1 MGHIVLIAEEIVKFL
16 RAADPALLEK
26 VLPYVQQPAWDEFVA
41 GQLQETRARDT
52 QPLAGGKPLMGTTA
66 PGDGSNSKSEDEE
79 SSSDSDDDEDR
90 GQLGGFG
97 TFGEP
102 LQRTRAAESGHR
114 AGGGSGS
121 EGDNDDTGSEEE
133 TAERVSTPS
142 IQRNVNVLIM

>member
-1 MGHIVLIAEEIVKFL
+1 MGHIILIAEEIVKFL
-16 RAADPALLEK
+16 PRCKPDLAEK
-26 VLPYVQQPAWDEFVA
+26 VLPFVPQPAWDEFVA

-66 PGDGSNSKSEDEE
+66 PGDGSASKSEDEE

-102 LQRTRAAESGHR
+102 LQRTKAAAAYVHR
-114 AGGGSGS
+114 GSGSGS

-133 TAERVSTPS
+133 TNERVSRTS
-142 IQRNVNVLIM
+142 LKRKD